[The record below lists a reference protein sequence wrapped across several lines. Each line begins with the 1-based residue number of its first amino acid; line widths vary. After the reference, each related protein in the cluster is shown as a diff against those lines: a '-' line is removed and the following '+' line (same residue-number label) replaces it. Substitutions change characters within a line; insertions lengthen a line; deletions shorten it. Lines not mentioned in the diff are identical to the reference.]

1 MKQQKKFESDERS
14 NLIRAEE
21 HTMQNAA
28 QEFSTVEELLRFD
41 AAQTPAPSGIAERLQ
56 KSSAD
61 LPKPNRPWWQKLFQ
75 R

>member
-1 MKQQKKFESDERS
+1 MKQQKKFESEEQS
-14 NLIRAEE
+14 SLSGAEE

-41 AAQTPAPSGIAERLQ
+41 AAQTPVPSGIVERLQ